1 MTRDKFYEKQL
12 IRFIQDKDSK
22 ILVLGAGS
30 LDKKIF
36 TNLKYTD
43 VTFSNIENTTEKNLN
58 YFENIH
64 EIKITDNKFDYCV
77 AHACI
82 HHSSRPHAA
91 ILELYRVCSKGALI
105 IEANDS
111 LISRIA
117 CKFNMSEKYELSA
130 VEKNKTTGGVD
141 NTNIPNYVYRWT
153 EREVIKLMNSY
164 KPQIIHK
171 IFFDYGS
178 QIKFTNSLIFKF
190 AFKVFFFL
198 FKKQQ
203 NLFSIFIDKDSKNVN
218 YHKWYNKK

>member
-91 ILELYRVCSKGALI
+91 ILELYTVCSNGALI

>member
-91 ILELYRVCSKGALI
+91 ILELCRVCSKGALI